1 VPSPSIVLRHRG
13 QTAHSGCLAVHARM
27 LGLGER
33 VGKRPAMRA
42 EDVDTEVGGQRAR
55 ARLVLA
61 LIAWVVVGSI
71 TIGSLLYTA
80 LGRVFA

>member
-1 VPSPSIVLRHRG
+1 
-13 QTAHSGCLAVHARM
+13 
-27 LGLGER
+27 
-33 VGKRPAMRA
+33 MRA